1 MLKMY
6 KTLLGQK
13 VTTKLSMTYS
23 GFTNPVYEE
32 RKKSQQNLFSSFH
45 STPSPSKESRET
57 FYYVTSELPPLKER
71 TEEEIAKSKEEQKT
85 RLYNFLYDSYTEFVS
100 EGDLSSEDF
109 FEAILKV
116 ATDELERSGKEHAQ
130 AVVLMSNLK
139 KEQTVF

>member
-1 MLKMY
+1 
-6 KTLLGQK
+6 
-13 VTTKLSMTYS
+13 MTYS

-32 RKKSQQNLFSSFH
+32 WKKSQQNLFNSFH
-45 STPSPSKESRET
+45 GSSSPSKESRET
-57 FYYVTSELPPLKER
+57 FYYVTSELPPLKEK
-71 TEEEIAKSKEEQKT
+71 TEEEIAKNKEEQKT

-109 FEAILKV
+109 FEAIMKV
-116 ATDELERSGKEHAQ
+116 ATDELERSEKEHTK

>member
-1 MLKMY
+1 
-6 KTLLGQK
+6 
-13 VTTKLSMTYS
+13 MTYS

-32 RKKSQQNLFSSFH
+32 WKKSQQNLFNSFH
-45 STPSPSKESRET
+45 GSSSPSKESRET
-57 FYYVTSELPPLKER
+57 FYYVTSELPLLKER
-71 TEEEIAKSKEEQKT
+71 TEEEIAKNKEEQKT

>member
-1 MLKMY
+1 
-6 KTLLGQK
+6 
-13 VTTKLSMTYS
+13 MTYS

-32 RKKSQQNLFSSFH
+32 WKKRQQNLFSSFH

>member
-1 MLKMY
+1 
-6 KTLLGQK
+6 
-13 VTTKLSMTYS
+13 MTYS

-32 RKKSQQNLFSSFH
+32 WKKSQQNLFSSFH

-130 AVVLMSNLK
+130 AVVIM
-139 KEQTVF
+139 

>member
-1 MLKMY
+1 
-6 KTLLGQK
+6 
-13 VTTKLSMTYS
+13 MTYS

-32 RKKSQQNLFSSFH
+32 WKKNQQNLFSSFH

>member
-1 MLKMY
+1 
-6 KTLLGQK
+6 
-13 VTTKLSMTYS
+13 MTYS

-32 RKKSQQNLFSSFH
+32 WKKSQQNLFNSFH
-45 STPSPSKESRET
+45 SSSSPSKESRET
-57 FYYVTSELPPLKER
+57 FYYVTSELPPLKEK

-100 EGDLSSEDF
+100 GGDLSSEDF
-109 FEAILKV
+109 FEAIMKV
-116 ATDELERSGKEHAQ
+116 ATDELERSEKEHTK

>member
-1 MLKMY
+1 M
-6 KTLLGQK
+6 
-13 VTTKLSMTYS
+13 
-23 GFTNPVYEE
+23 
-32 RKKSQQNLFSSFH
+32 
-45 STPSPSKESRET
+45 
-57 FYYVTSELPPLKER
+57 TSELPPLKEK